1 MVGDLIGLKVAT
13 LRHAWRGSQASVL
26 WSGATL
32 GVLLALFTF
41 GQAVG
46 APDVTAALDWLAI
59 AFAVWAFGWVLLPVV
74 GGSGGDPLRPEHFR
88 LLAIP
93 PRRLA
98 VGLLVAGA
106 VGVLPV
112 VSVVAFG
119 GLVVPALELGLAT
132 LIVAVVAVA
141 LLLALVIVL
150 SRVVVGALSRAM
162 ETRIGLELA
171 ALQYALIIGL
181 SFFWVPFIALGG
193 SESDSGGPAGRV
205 LVDVARTLPT
215 GWGVVAVDAAGRSDW
230 AIALAV
236 LAGQAALV
244 GVLAWAYAAIV
255 ANRLQLSP
263 GAARSSRGLLARSP
277 LARLERVVVPA
288 TPFGSVISRELRNW
302 IRHPRR
308 ALELRVALWCG
319 FLLAILPGFIGSTIL
334 WPWAGAIVVVIAGVG
349 LANVYGMDGTSYWLT
364 LLAPDRERIDVR
376 GRQVAWLLIVGGIAV
391 LLTVVLTLASSF
403 RDAWPWVAAAMPPLL
418 GGAAGLGILL
428 AVAAPAPLPERRGGD
443 PLDLGDDPTTGA
455 NLMVHGISMSLAVPA
470 LAIPALLVTGW
481 AGAVAGIL
489 VGLATGIVCAW
500 LGGWVAIWRLRTAG
514 PEVLERLRARP
525 PARRSTTLDAAG
537 AGRPAVARWRSVA
550 SMVLVIAGALLIFPQ
565 GLVALILYAVG
576 TTEPLWFLAL
586 YVPEPWPIPVAVA
599 SIALGAVAWY
609 GAWRLGRR
617 PRPAGAT

>member
-1 MVGDLIGLKVAT
+1 MVGDLIGLKLAT

-26 WSGATL
+26 WSGATI
-32 GVLLALFTF
+32 GVLLALFTL
-41 GQAVG
+41 GRTVG
-46 APDVTAALDWLAI
+46 APDISAALDWLAL
-59 AFAVWAFGWVLLPVV
+59 AFALWAFGWVMLPVV

-98 VGLLVAGA
+98 IGLLVAGS

-112 VSVVAFG
+112 VSVLAFG
-119 GLVVPALELGLAT
+119 GLVVRALELGLAT
-132 LIVAVVAVA
+132 LIVAIVAVA
-141 LLLALVIVL
+141 LLLGLVIVL

-193 SESDSGGPAGRV
+193 GESGGGGPTGQV
-205 LVDVARTLPT
+205 LVDVARALPT

-230 AIALAV
+230 ALALTA
-236 LAGQAALV
+236 LAGQAALA
-244 GVLAWAYAAIV
+244 GVLAWAYTAIV
-255 ANRLQLSP
+255 ARRLQLSP
-263 GAARSSRGLLARSP
+263 GSARSSRGLLARWP
-277 LARLERVVVPA
+277 FTRIEQVAVPA
-288 TPFGSVISRELRNW
+288 TPFGSVISREIRTW

-308 ALELRVALWCG
+308 ALELRVALWSA
-319 FLLAILPGFIGSTIL
+319 FLLAVLPGFVGSTIL
-334 WPWAGAIVVVIAGVG
+334 WPWAGAILVVIAGVG

-376 GRQVAWLLIVGGIAV
+376 GRQVAWLLIVGGIA
-391 LLTVVLTLASSF
+391 LLATVVLTLASSF

-455 NLMVHGISMSLAVPA
+455 NLMVHGVAMCMAVPA
-470 LAIPALLVTGW
+470 LAVPALLVTGV
-481 AGAVAGIL
+481 GGPVAGIL
-489 VGLATGIVCAW
+489 VGLATGIACAW
-500 LGGWVAIWRLRTAG
+500 LGGAIAIWRLRTAG
-514 PEVLERLRARP
+514 PEVLGRLRAQ
-525 PARRSTTLDAAG
+525 PAA
-537 AGRPAVARWRSVA
+537 RPATVDGTGASGRAIPRWRSFA
-550 SMVLVIAGALLIFPQ
+550 SMVLVIAGALLVFPQ
-565 GLVALILYAVG
+565 GIVALILYALG

-599 SIALGAVAWY
+599 SIALGVAAWY
-609 GAWRLGRR
+609 AAWRLGRR